1 VSTEINT
8 FCLARSIGQPSK
20 KVFDS
25 NMRTHIAEKSTNLA
39 GVIKEKENNKYEN
52 QIEALWEVHTFK
64 WELLEGWSLEQTQRH
79 AVDRT

>member
-8 FCLARSIGQPSK
+8 FCLPRSIGLPSK

-25 NMRTHIAEKSTNLA
+25 NMRTHKAEKSRNLA
-39 GVIKEKENNKYEN
+39 GVIKEIENKYEN

-64 WELLEGWSLEQTQRH
+64 WELLETCSLEQTQRH
-79 AVDRT
+79 VVDRP